1 MKKRN
6 VNYTQNFQGL
16 LAYLSAGRTLEKQ
29 LECIEQTGNHAPAW
43 LLRAGLLK
51 ALGVPEPRKDSENF
65 LTFGCYVPFWS
76 PSKLHDTL
84 KLLDLLGI
92 EYNYSPEKEVCC
104 GALSFEDSIELVEV
118 TEEQRQKLQLKC
130 KEFMQKN
137 WDLGK
142 EAGAKNMIYVCHACA
157 ALVKNTFPEDTDT
170 HKWVYDAMMDKLE
183 EKILEM
189 SPAKMGYFEGCHKYF
204 PFMGNL
210 DWPRYHKVLDSIK
223 GLTLVDLDNRYCCKR
238 QPERIL
244 EDAEKKN
251 LDTILVP
258 CGDGIHLLK
267 QASQGKMKIK
277 SLAELL
283 LQVLGA

>member
-6 VNYTQNFQGL
+6 IKYTENFQGL
-16 LAYLSAGRTLEKQ
+16 LSYLSAGRTLEKQ
-29 LECIEQTGNHAPAW
+29 LECIEETGNHAPAW
-43 LLRAGLLK
+43 LLRAGLLR
-51 ALGVPEPRKDSENF
+51 ALGVPAPKEKAENF

-76 PSKLHDTL
+76 PAKLRDTL
-84 KLLDLLGI
+84 KLLDLLEI

-118 TEEQRQKLQLKC
+118 SEEQREKVQSKC

-142 EAGAKNMIYVCHACA
+142 ESGAKNMVYVCHACA
-157 ALVKNTFPEDTDT
+157 ALVKNTFPEDTGT
-170 HKWVYDAMMDKLE
+170 HRWVYDAMMDKLE
-183 EKILEM
+183 EKYLEM
-189 SPAKMGYFEGCHKYF
+189 APAKMGYFEGCHKYF

-238 QPERIL
+238 QPEKIL

-251 LDTILVP
+251 LNTILVP

-267 QASQGKMKIK
+267 QASQGKMEIK

-283 LQVLGA
+283 LQVLGE